1 MLLLAKN
8 DDFRD
13 FRRHEGKLSRLA
25 LAPMNEDGGKCSS
38 PIFDDLAH
46 FSIVENL

>member
-13 FRRHEGKLSRLA
+13 FRRHEVAFGGTDHHLV
-25 LAPMNEDGGKCSS
+25 ETFGGKWSS
-38 PIFDDLAH
+38 HIFDDLAH

>member
-1 MLLLAKN
+1 MLLAKN

-13 FRRHEGKLSRLA
+13 FRRHEDASGGIDRHLV
-25 LAPMNEDGGKCSS
+25 ETFGGKWSS